1 MSLKPLASQRSFY
14 HTDYLAGNLFG
25 PANRYRLFREKIWP
39 RLLELAPKLEALYC
53 AENGRPPIDP
63 VLLCG
68 VTLLQ
73 FMEKVADRR
82 ASEHVVYHLGW
93 KYALDLELDYD
104 GFHSTV
110 LVYFRDRLEEKQAER
125 VIFDGILKLLME
137 LGLVKKKGKQR
148 LDSTHIVG
156 YVKEMSRMECA
167 TETMRLAL
175 RDLEPELRG
184 DQRPEFWQ
192 GLWVLYVQS
201 QLDWRI
207 SKAEREGRYL
217 QCGQDMRRLLDWLER
232 HRTDLGE
239 LESVQ
244 LLRRVFGEQFEEV
257 ERELT
262 AKAKRPSRAVR
273 NPHDPD
279 AHYAEKRKKQWV
291 GYKVHVVESVDPE
304 QPAKKKGEP
313 TENFITEIL
322 TVEAAQ
328 DEMAGL
334 AGSLKDEQKHHELEP
349 ITMYGD
355 AGYVT
360 ESTLAQ
366 AEQNGMELLG
376 PCRPDPHKGP
386 YNADAF
392 HVDVDQ
398 RQAFCPQGNVSK
410 QCSRITDT
418 YMGTQY
424 YRFEW
429 ASQCDRCPDQ
439 KKCTTAKSGR
449 RLLVVGLRHDL
460 VEKRRAEMRQPEF
473 SKSMHPRNGIEATHS
488 ELVRGH
494 GLRRTKYRGFNRV
507 RLSHYFMGAACN
519 VKRFLNLLAFQM
531 RTPALSPA

>member
-1 MSLKPLASQRSFY
+1 MSIKTIDPQRSFY
-14 HTDYLAGNLFG
+14 HTSYLCGELFG
-25 PANRYRLFREKIWP
+25 PTDRYRLFREKIWP
-39 RLLELAPKLEALYC
+39 KLLELGTRLHSFYC
-53 AENGRPPIDP
+53 EDNGRPAIDP
-63 VLLCG
+63 VRLAG

-73 FMEKVADRR
+73 FMEKAPDRVAAERTL
-82 ASEHVVYHLGW
+82 YHLGW
-93 KYALDLELDYD
+93 KYALDLELGAG

-110 LVYFRDRLEEKQAER
+110 LVYFRDRLEEKKAER
-125 VIFDGILKLLME
+125 VIFDAAVDLLVE
-137 LGLVKKKGKQR
+137 LGLIKRKGKQR

-156 YVKEMSRMECA
+156 YVKEMSRLECA

-175 RDLEPELRG
+175 RDLESELRG
-184 DQRPEFWQ
+184 DPRPEFWQ
-192 GLWVLYVQS
+192 GLWALYVQS
-201 QLDWRI
+201 QLDWRM

-217 QCGQDMRRLLDWLER
+217 QCGQDMRRLLEWLER
-232 HRTDLGE
+232 HRLDFSE
-239 LESVQ
+239 LESVR

-257 ERELT
+257 EQELA
-262 AKAKRPSRAVR
+262 AKAKRPARAVR

-291 GYKVHVVESVDPE
+291 GYKVHVVESVEPE
-304 QPAKKKGEP
+304 KPAKKKGEP

-328 DEMAGL
+328 DEMAGW
-334 AGSLKDEQKHHELEP
+334 ASSLKDEQQHHELEP

-360 ESTLAQ
+360 ESTLVQ

-398 RQAFCPQGNVSK
+398 RQAVCPQGNVST

-429 ASQCDRCPDQ
+429 ASQCDRCPVQ
-439 KKCTTAKSGR
+439 KQCTRSKTGR

-460 VEKRRAEMRQPEF
+460 VEKRRAEMRQTEF
-473 SKSMHPRNGIEATHS
+473 AKSMHPRNGIEATHS

-519 VKRFLNLLAFQM
+519 VKRFLNLLAFQIKAAALN
-531 RTPALSPA
+531 PA